1 MKPDEETWWD
11 DLACNICNWAL
22 RKLATNPAAVF
33 CRVRVDLLDWMRYDG
48 GNNENKN
55 ERSNTHE
62 L

>member
-1 MKPDEETWWD
+1 MTTYYK
-11 DLACNICNWAL
+11 AV
-22 RKLATNPAAVF
+22 RPAAVL

-55 ERSNTHE
+55 ERSITHE

>member
-1 MKPDEETWWD
+1 MKPDEVTWWD

-22 RKLATNPAAVF
+22 RKLAANPAAVF
-33 CRVRVDLLDWMRYDG
+33 CRVGVDLLDWVRYDG